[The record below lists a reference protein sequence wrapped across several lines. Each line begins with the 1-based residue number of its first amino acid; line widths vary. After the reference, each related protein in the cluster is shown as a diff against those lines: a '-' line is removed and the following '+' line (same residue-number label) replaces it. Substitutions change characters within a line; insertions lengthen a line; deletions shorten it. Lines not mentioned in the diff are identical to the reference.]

1 MTANQFYQKPFIC
14 VFPKI
19 YVYFI
24 KNRVALK
31 LQTFLI
37 APSRRKTKVDSE
49 LSAIARFA
57 VHFELVLFWLM
68 WPQTNLLIHVE
79 KCDFHLK
86 IIIDQVFF

>member
-1 MTANQFYQKPFIC
+1 MTANQFYQKLFIC
-14 VFPKI
+14 VFPRSMSI
-19 YVYFI
+19 LS
-24 KNRVALK
+24 KNRVAFK

-79 KCDFHLK
+79 KCDFHLNNN
-86 IIIDQVFF
+86 